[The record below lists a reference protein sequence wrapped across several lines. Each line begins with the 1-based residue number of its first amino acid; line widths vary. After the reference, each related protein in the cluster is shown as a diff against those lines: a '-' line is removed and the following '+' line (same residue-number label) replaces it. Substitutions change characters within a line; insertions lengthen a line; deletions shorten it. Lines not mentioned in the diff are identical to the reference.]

1 MGVKGPQRTS
11 APQYFSDPGLDA
23 LYQMMLVLAEEVAVL
38 RERVDAALAVQQ
50 EGEMATGERVDA
62 RDLGDAYD
70 AVRKDFVQ
78 RLLEPLEDLAER
90 ESKA

>member
-1 MGVKGPQRTS
+1 MGVKGPQRAP

-50 EGEMATGERVDA
+50 EGEMATRERVDA

-70 AVRKDFVQ
+70 PVRKDFVQ

>member
-1 MGVKGPQRTS
+1 
-11 APQYFSDPGLDA
+11 
-23 LYQMMLVLAEEVAVL
+23 MMLVLAEEVAVL

-50 EGEMATGERVDA
+50 EGEMATRERVDA

-70 AVRKDFVQ
+70 PVRKDFVQ